1 MSWVIVQLV
10 LLIIF
15 ALLPGSAMFW
25 TSPGLGCIAIGTL
38 VIAWSSLRLGRS
50 LTPFPTPVPGGRF
63 TGTGPYRFVRHP
75 MYLGVFLIAA
85 GFADA
90 THSVPRAALAVVLAV
105 FFDAKAR
112 HEERALRDRYPA
124 YASYANRTR
133 KFLPFI
139 Y

>member
-1 MSWVIVQLV
+1 MSWVIAQLG
-10 LLIIF
+10 LLIVF
-15 ALLPGSAMFW
+15 ALLPGNAM
-25 TSPGLGCIAIGTL
+25 TLASPGLGSIAIGTL
-38 VIAWSSLRLGRS
+38 VIVWSSLRLGRS
-50 LTPFPTPVPGGRF
+50 LTPFPMPVSGGRLMR
-63 TGTGPYRFVRHP
+63 TGPYRFIRHP
-75 MYLGVFLIAA
+75 MYLGVFLVAV

-90 THSVPRAALAVVLAV
+90 THSIPRAALAVVLAV

-124 YASYANRTR
+124 YADYANRTR